1 MWNMQ
6 SIKQKL
12 HASLAKQP
20 QWVFVVYATLAAFL
34 TYSCMYA
41 FRKTFT
47 VATFD
52 EQYFLGV
59 HYKIWLITSQLIG
72 YTLSKFIGI
81 KLISE
86 MKPQHRTKYILL
98 VVAIA
103 QVALLLFAITPR
115 PWNIIWMFFNGL
127 PLGLVWG
134 LVFSFLEG
142 RKTTELLGAGVSVS
156 FIFSSGFVKSV
167 GKYLLVH
174 HEVSEYWMPFVTGLI
189 FTIPLIVF
197 VWLMNMIPPPNEED
211 IAQRTIRLPM
221 NKDERKAF
229 VSKFVLILIP
239 LIIIYIFL
247 TVMRDIRDSFAAEIW
262 IELGFGNT
270 PAIFA
275 TAEIPVGLGVL
286 IIVGLMVV
294 FKNNIKALN
303 ASLLLVAA
311 GFLINIAATLAFR
324 ADMISGAFWMIAIGF
339 GLYLGY
345 IVYHAL
351 LFERF
356 IAAFKQVGNIGF
368 LFYISDSI
376 GYLGSVS
383 SFMMKNFFS
392 PNISWLSFLGNLG
405 LILSM
410 VAIVLCMVTYVMVQ
424 RKYKAIILKPS
435 SDEK

>member
-1 MWNMQ
+1 MLT
-6 SIKQKL
+6 IKQNIQNG
-12 HASLAKQP
+12 LARQP
-20 QWVFVVYATLAAFL
+20 QWVFVVYATMAAFL

-81 KLISE
+81 KFISE
-86 MKPQHRTKYILL
+86 MKPEYRARYILL

-103 QVALLLFAITPR
+103 QIALFLFAVTPR

-134 LVFSFLEG
+134 LVFSYLEG

-167 GKYLLVH
+167 GKYLMVNYDI
-174 HEVSEYWMPFVTGLI
+174 SEYWMPFVTGLI
-189 FTIPLIVF
+189 FTLPLMLF
-197 VWLMNMIPPPNEED
+197 VWLMNMIPSPSED
-211 IAQRTIRLPM
+211 DVKHRTVRLPM
-221 NKDERKAF
+221 NKAERKAF
-229 VSKFVLILIP
+229 LSKFILILIP
-239 LIIIYIFL
+239 LIIVYIFL

-262 IELGFGNT
+262 NELGFGDT
-270 PAIFA
+270 PSIFGV
-275 TAEIPVGLGVL
+275 AEIPVGIGVL
-286 IIVGLMVV
+286 IIVALMVV
-294 FKNNIKALN
+294 VKNNVRALN
-303 ASLLLVAA
+303 ASLLLVAL
-311 GFLINIAATLAFR
+311 GFVINIIATLAFR
-324 ADMISGAFWMIAIGF
+324 ADLISGAFWMIAIGF

-356 IAAFKQVGNIGF
+356 IATFKQVGNIGF

-392 PNISWLSFLGNLG
+392 PNISWLSFLGNLSI
-405 LILSM
+405 ILSILA
-410 VAIVLCMVTYVMVQ
+410 VVLCVVTYLMIQ
-424 RKYKAIILKPS
+424 KKYNTLLLQKV
-435 SDEK
+435 DNE

>member
-1 MWNMQ
+1 MLT
-6 SIKQKL
+6 IKQNIQNGL
-12 HASLAKQP
+12 SRQP
-20 QWVFVVYATLAAFL
+20 QWVFVVYATMAAFL

-72 YTLSKFIGI
+72 YTLSKFLGI
-81 KLISE
+81 KFISE
-86 MKPQHRTKYILL
+86 MKPEYRARYILL

-103 QVALLLFAITPR
+103 QIALFLFAVTPR

-134 LVFSFLEG
+134 LVFSYLEG

-167 GKYLLVH
+167 GKYLMVNYDI
-174 HEVSEYWMPFVTGLI
+174 SEYWMPFVTGLI
-189 FTIPLIVF
+189 FTLPLMLF
-197 VWLMNMIPPPNEED
+197 VWLMNMIPPPSED
-211 IAQRTIRLPM
+211 DVKHRTIRLPM
-221 NKDERKAF
+221 NKEERKAF
-229 VSKFVLILIP
+229 LSKFILILIP
-239 LIIIYIFL
+239 LIIVYIFL

-262 IELGFGNT
+262 NELGFGDT
-270 PAIFA
+270 PSIFGV
-275 TAEIPVGLGVL
+275 AEIPVGLGVL
-286 IIVGLMVV
+286 IIVALMVV
-294 FKNNIKALN
+294 VKNNIRALN
-303 ASLLLVAA
+303 TSLLLVAL
-311 GFLINIAATLAFR
+311 GFVINIIATLAFR
-324 ADMISGAFWMIAIGF
+324 ADLISGAFWMIIIGF

-356 IAAFKQVGNIGF
+356 IATFKQVGNIGF

-392 PNISWLSFLGNLG
+392 PNISWLSFLGNLSI
-405 LILSM
+405 ILSILA
-410 VAIVLCMVTYVMVQ
+410 VVLCVVTYIMVQ
-424 RKYKAIILKPS
+424 KKYNALLLKKV
-435 SDEK
+435 ENE